1 MSKIIDI
8 LVNKINEKSNEIEAW
23 FDAQFSQNKPLLYN
37 SIDLRHCGFKI
48 APIDTN
54 CFPAGFN
61 NLISDSKIRAQKLM
75 TDFLRQNFANA
86 KNILIIPESHT
97 KNLKYLENVLA
108 LQEILQNSQN
118 EVVIGSLL
126 VENMKI
132 ALENGKEIKL
142 TPIQKNGD
150 KIATIDGFVADLVI
164 LNNDLTNGIPEILQN
179 VATPIVPSTDLGWYQ
194 RKKSQH
200 FTIYN
205 KLAQEI
211 SQILQIDSWLISS
224 MHHWCGEVNFKA
236 QIGIECLAKYV
247 DELIIDLQKK
257 YDEYGVKDQPYCY
270 VKADSGTYGIAVMT
284 AFSGQ
289 DILEINKKERNK
301 MSMLKGSTLNT
312 MAVIQEGIKTIDKI
326 DGNICEPMIYMINGQ
341 VAANLI
347 RANNSRDQFTSLN
360 MAGMS
365 FYNLQNIEEN
375 RLEIGGSKNDV
386 AKVYA
391 MIARLASLAATKEK
405 Y

>member
-8 LVNKINEKSNEIEAW
+8 LVNKINENSNEIEAW
-23 FDAQFSQNKPLLYN
+23 FDAQFSKNKPLLYN